1 MKKKPM
7 PILNWLFN
15 DDPKKKKMG
24 FNSVLGIAS
33 QAVDYVLKTL
43 MSSLPFSSI
52 GRGKQRSFGRFFVFV
67 FVCFIV
73 GGGGGLLG
81 QIFCS
86 LLGSTFKSQSSLSD
100 PYSFLS
106 ERRERESFIIKPPV
120 HNNMS
125 EQ

>member
-1 MKKKPM
+1 MEKNPM

-52 GRGKQRSFGRFFVFV
+52 GRGKQRSFARFFVLFLFV
-67 FVCFIV
+67 LFWR
-73 GGGGGLLG
+73 GGDVFLFLFLLG

-86 LLGSTFKSQSSLSD
+86 LLGSNFKSQSSLLD

-106 ERRERESFIIKPPV
+106 ERERVLLSSLRSITT
-120 HNNMS
+120 
-125 EQ
+125 